1 MPYHSRATA
10 NLLPGRVSTAG
21 ACYFLTWC
29 IHDRQPGLASPTVK
43 ATLRTAISNLDQSRD
58 AGLLAATV
66 MPDHVHLLITL
77 GTHLTVS
84 QVVAKI
90 KAAVT
95 RQHPAMRW
103 QLNFFEHRLR
113 DSASAE
119 DFAFYIFMNPY
130 VAGLC
135 RLDQPWSGWI
145 PSPLVRWSFEDKL
158 RESCFPHP
166 EWLPEAVRF
175 CEHLT
180 GRSGLGRRKRRPY
193 MRRK

>member
-10 NLLPGRVSTAG
+10 KLLPGRVSVAG

-29 IHDRQPGLASPTVK
+29 THDRLPDLAASNVQARLRAAISGMDESGD
-43 ATLRTAISNLDQSRD
+43 ATLL
-58 AGLLAATV
+58 GATV

-77 GTHLTVS
+77 GKRLTVS

-90 KAAVT
+90 KASVS
-95 RQHPAMRW
+95 RQHPAVRW

-113 DSASAE
+113 DITAAE

-130 VAGLC
+130 VANLIN
-135 RLDQPWSGWI
+135 LNEPWPGWM
-145 PSPLVRWSFEDKL
+145 PATQVRWFFEDKQ
-158 RESCFPHP
+158 REGRLPQA

-175 CEHLT
+175 SRTLPA
-180 GRSGLGRRKRRPY
+180 GAD
-193 MRRK
+193 